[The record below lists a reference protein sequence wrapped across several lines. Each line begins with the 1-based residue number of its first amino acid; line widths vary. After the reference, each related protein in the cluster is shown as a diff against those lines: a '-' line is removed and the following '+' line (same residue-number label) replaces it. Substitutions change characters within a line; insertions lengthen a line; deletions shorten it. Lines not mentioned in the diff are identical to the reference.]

1 VQNVSQLGEAASVG
15 GFILD
20 LDLEAALLLLV
31 HGIEQ
36 EFVHFCRALNFCWGW
51 PSFVPTRE
59 LVRALR
65 PMSPTCGNG
74 KIFRAGLC
82 LTESMT

>member
-1 VQNVSQLGEAASVG
+1 
-15 GFILD
+15 
-20 LDLEAALLLLV
+20 LLLLV

-51 PSFVPTRE
+51 PSFVPTPE

-65 PMSPTCGNG
+65 PMSPTCGNR

-82 LTESMT
+82 LTESTSA